1 MSIYNRKMFKRN
13 ARNALNS
20 SAGVQNF
27 FNGGQINVRGRIP
40 GARPVFASQAAR
52 VGGPSRSF
60 GVARDGRVF
69 TFPTTANTM
78 SGALDLGIAT
88 KATGLP
94 FRDFDK
100 LDPKSPRYDPNV
112 QKGGLGSLT
121 VPEAASLMARQGG
134 FAARQRAED
143 RFGKGAGIASAAD
156 VLGQLAGGAVGG
168 TTQALATA
176 DTPDQDTI
184 GGRLAGMTPSE
195 DYLKSLGINV
205 MDVSNRA
212 GSQGGRSAQDVAN
225 LQAQQYQRA
234 VDAADRNAGA
244 VRPTTPDSPP
254 FTDQQTE
261 VREREDEAAAAAG
274 EAYYDEK
281 LGIMR
286 PGTDPEIQR
295 LLNEEAQR
303 AQNEA
308 AATEDSDIEKQ
319 ERGESETETQTSS
332 QPGTT
337 AQTTAEVYDDAI
349 LRRARSANAAAGVPK
364 LETATD
370 ELDAAMQ
377 AGTKSPEDI
386 KADFLKLLPKYEE
399 DPSVQGLN
407 LAMMGFMIAGG
418 TSENA
423 LENIANGMKK
433 GLPAFIKSKEKRK
446 AFEREVDLLASKYTI
461 GRLEEDRKADRQ
473 KTTFFATES
482 FELPNGEKV
491 EEGQIFR
498 LNDGAFNIAEQQGI
512 TKFLTSE
519 ANYGKMIA
527 ANATLE
533 KAKLDASNTS
543 INDLY
548 EKSTDVEIGGQKIRV
563 RFPSAAGEA
572 AGMVARPSGGQA
584 AWDAFTT
591 GYAENLD
598 QIRFADKG
606 VGSAISLLDQDKA
619 LGSAGL
625 VGKIADAT
633 KAVVPERF
641 GKALGIDYDTLSDAN
656 QFEVIQR
663 SLALQLAP
671 VLLQESGK
679 TISDNDRTRV
689 AQALGFNIDP
699 AGNIVFDNGIV
710 NAFKTEEEARRS
722 LMEVQRVLRR
732 NATKLH
738 SEYGKAA
745 KLFGMKGLST
755 ETEGAAG
762 FVFKEGGEGDDF
774 DLEIIAGQVM
784 GIIRVKAPDGNIL
797 RVKIAGDQITDA
809 EKAALLE
816 RFSGQAGTQVAA
828 QPATPD
834 EPALPTRDIDYD
846 TGVQDMFFR
855 KEFSKG
861 DNEEERRARLAAL
874 GVNQEAIQI
883 DDKGEFLLDR
893 DLLTD
898 DVKNKYNITGTGLM
912 AIDEKKGFTRYDF
925 ADFYGEAR
933 GPLLGGLT
941 ASLAATGVGAIPAA
955 FIAGGGTALGY
966 LFDQYQETNEGLQR
980 ETLDEIGR
988 GALGEFALG
997 GVGEL
1002 AGRGLAAIL
1011 GRVIKGSGG
1020 ESANE
1025 ARAIAREVIAAGGRP
1040 TVRAANES
1048 PILGRLQAI
1057 YEGVFP
1063 NKVAAQENA
1072 DFVARE
1078 LSGRLQK
1085 IGITGKSADPDKLL
1099 KLLNRDIERIYGN
1112 PETILREANQ
1122 NLTGM
1127 VNTEIDKLI
1136 KMFGDDAKPLDSRQI
1151 ANTIDI
1157 AKRIFDEDVDVLYGQ
1172 ANKLLGNREV
1182 VPTGDLVKR
1191 FEQLVNENPAF
1202 NLAESG
1208 VGKFI
1213 LGFKRSK
1220 DGKPLGKGLTRKAT
1234 VQEMNGI
1241 RTALREAGFDPSLV
1255 GTQNGKFIGD
1265 LLGTIDRSFKNAR
1278 ISIREELLQPRV
1290 KGGRRAGE
1298 KVKQGLDL
1306 LDKANSFY
1314 GKGVGRF
1321 RDANAEKVF
1330 RDFRKGNLDVE
1341 ALFDSEYGLLAPNRG
1356 STLNKFFKAVVPGGR
1371 TPIETPAT
1379 FDEFL
1384 QRGGIDPN
1392 VINQLPDGDYL
1403 KSTLTRKFN
1412 ESRRFAEQVAAARG
1426 TGVAT
1431 REAVRQSMAR
1441 NYLERLARQNT
1452 NIYGTF
1458 NPSKMVDEI
1467 NRLGTTG
1474 EVLFGKQHK
1483 ALMNGLADLGTVNP
1497 RIADDELARMAGMP
1511 LADQIARIK
1520 GILKEQD
1527 DLANNTLAKGI
1538 SRAVAD
1544 RDPDKVVDLIF
1555 RKNSAA
1561 TIRDAQEQLGEETM
1575 EAIREAAMNRIL
1587 SQLPDK
1593 ATNGKQFVDD
1603 VLNGH
1608 YSTQLERIL
1617 NAYGDETIDAMFGE
1631 AGPILRG
1638 AVKKS
1643 AAVSNKEI
1651 KGLGALAPA
1660 SIATG
1665 LGVTAYLTNPLV
1677 AAGTA
1682 VGLKFMSSALRSEK
1696 VLKILT
1702 RPTGVRPG
1710 KGEYDELGRLFEM
1723 AYEAGGQ
1730 SLAQQSKQIPSPVPT
1745 VQSTQQQEQQRQ
1757 QRQQSAFNESLYN
1770 PLQFG
1775 QLGQPPQRGTPAAR
1789 ISPILNPDPATQALA
1804 QSLGRSNP

>member
-13 ARNALNS
+13 ARNALNN

-121 VPEAASLMARQGG
+121 VPEAASLAARQGG

-143 RFGKGAGIASAAD
+143 RFGKGSGIASAAD

-205 MDVSNRA
+205 MDVRNRA

-254 FTDQQTE
+254 FTDQQAE
-261 VREREDEAAAAAG
+261 VREREDEAAKAAG

-295 LLNEEAQR
+295 LLNEETQR

-308 AATEDSDIEKQ
+308 AATEDSDIERQ
-319 ERGESETETQTSS
+319 ERGEFETETQTQTSS

-519 ANYGKMIA
+519 ANYGRMIA
-527 ANATLE
+527 ANAEVE

-774 DLEIIAGQVM
+774 DLEIIAG
-784 GIIRVKAPDGNIL
+784 
-797 RVKIAGDQITDA
+797 
-809 EKAALLE
+809 
-816 RFSGQAGTQVAA
+816 
-828 QPATPD
+828 
-834 EPALPTRDIDYD
+834 
-846 TGVQDMFFR
+846 
-855 KEFSKG
+855 
-861 DNEEERRARLAAL
+861 
-874 GVNQEAIQI
+874 
-883 DDKGEFLLDR
+883 
-893 DLLTD
+893 
-898 DVKNKYNITGTGLM
+898 
-912 AIDEKKGFTRYDF
+912 
-925 ADFYGEAR
+925 
-933 GPLLGGLT
+933 
-941 ASLAATGVGAIPAA
+941 
-955 FIAGGGTALGY
+955 
-966 LFDQYQETNEGLQR
+966 
-980 ETLDEIGR
+980 
-988 GALGEFALG
+988 
-997 GVGEL
+997 
-1002 AGRGLAAIL
+1002 
-1011 GRVIKGSGG
+1011 
-1020 ESANE
+1020 
-1025 ARAIAREVIAAGGRP
+1025 
-1040 TVRAANES
+1040 
-1048 PILGRLQAI
+1048 
-1057 YEGVFP
+1057 
-1063 NKVAAQENA
+1063 
-1072 DFVARE
+1072 
-1078 LSGRLQK
+1078 
-1085 IGITGKSADPDKLL
+1085 
-1099 KLLNRDIERIYGN
+1099 
-1112 PETILREANQ
+1112 
-1122 NLTGM
+1122 
-1127 VNTEIDKLI
+1127 
-1136 KMFGDDAKPLDSRQI
+1136 
-1151 ANTIDI
+1151 
-1157 AKRIFDEDVDVLYGQ
+1157 
-1172 ANKLLGNREV
+1172 
-1182 VPTGDLVKR
+1182 
-1191 FEQLVNENPAF
+1191 
-1202 NLAESG
+1202 
-1208 VGKFI
+1208 
-1213 LGFKRSK
+1213 
-1220 DGKPLGKGLTRKAT
+1220 
-1234 VQEMNGI
+1234 
-1241 RTALREAGFDPSLV
+1241 
-1255 GTQNGKFIGD
+1255 
-1265 LLGTIDRSFKNAR
+1265 
-1278 ISIREELLQPRV
+1278 
-1290 KGGRRAGE
+1290 
-1298 KVKQGLDL
+1298 
-1306 LDKANSFY
+1306 
-1314 GKGVGRF
+1314 
-1321 RDANAEKVF
+1321 
-1330 RDFRKGNLDVE
+1330 
-1341 ALFDSEYGLLAPNRG
+1341 
-1356 STLNKFFKAVVPGGR
+1356 
-1371 TPIETPAT
+1371 
-1379 FDEFL
+1379 
-1384 QRGGIDPN
+1384 
-1392 VINQLPDGDYL
+1392 
-1403 KSTLTRKFN
+1403 
-1412 ESRRFAEQVAAARG
+1412 
-1426 TGVAT
+1426 
-1431 REAVRQSMAR
+1431 
-1441 NYLERLARQNT
+1441 
-1452 NIYGTF
+1452 
-1458 NPSKMVDEI
+1458 
-1467 NRLGTTG
+1467 
-1474 EVLFGKQHK
+1474 
-1483 ALMNGLADLGTVNP
+1483 
-1497 RIADDELARMAGMP
+1497 
-1511 LADQIARIK
+1511 
-1520 GILKEQD
+1520 
-1527 DLANNTLAKGI
+1527 
-1538 SRAVAD
+1538 
-1544 RDPDKVVDLIF
+1544 
-1555 RKNSAA
+1555 
-1561 TIRDAQEQLGEETM
+1561 
-1575 EAIREAAMNRIL
+1575 
-1587 SQLPDK
+1587 
-1593 ATNGKQFVDD
+1593 
-1603 VLNGH
+1603 
-1608 YSTQLERIL
+1608 
-1617 NAYGDETIDAMFGE
+1617 
-1631 AGPILRG
+1631 
-1638 AVKKS
+1638 
-1643 AAVSNKEI
+1643 
-1651 KGLGALAPA
+1651 
-1660 SIATG
+1660 
-1665 LGVTAYLTNPLV
+1665 
-1677 AAGTA
+1677 
-1682 VGLKFMSSALRSEK
+1682 
-1696 VLKILT
+1696 
-1702 RPTGVRPG
+1702 
-1710 KGEYDELGRLFEM
+1710 
-1723 AYEAGGQ
+1723 
-1730 SLAQQSKQIPSPVPT
+1730 
-1745 VQSTQQQEQQRQ
+1745 
-1757 QRQQSAFNESLYN
+1757 
-1770 PLQFG
+1770 
-1775 QLGQPPQRGTPAAR
+1775 
-1789 ISPILNPDPATQALA
+1789 
-1804 QSLGRSNP
+1804 